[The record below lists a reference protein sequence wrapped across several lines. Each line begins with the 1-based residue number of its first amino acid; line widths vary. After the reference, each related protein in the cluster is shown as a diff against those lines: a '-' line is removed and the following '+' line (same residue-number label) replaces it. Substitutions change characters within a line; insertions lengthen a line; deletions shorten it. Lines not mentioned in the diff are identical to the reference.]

1 MKKCLTILIVLLS
14 FLPCFAQE
22 YEIDSTLE
30 QSESNFK
37 ISLLDEKLLI
47 HQPHSGMFT
56 KFQNPSGKIFSSKE
70 VKAMLLEVSE
80 NKPIMKSYN
89 IWKGLQYSLIGTSIA
104 SLAVCTVYT
113 IANSAPYADDIAY
126 ISALTGIL
134 SFYIA
139 LPVVT
144 TANLRYLEA
153 VDNYNLNLLKK

>member
-70 VKAMLLEVSE
+70 ALLL
-80 NKPIMKSYN
+80 
-89 IWKGLQYSLIGTSIA
+89 LQ
-104 SLAVCTVYT
+104 
-113 IANSAPYADDIAY
+113 SARFIP
-126 ISALTGIL
+126 
-134 SFYIA
+134 
-139 LPVVT
+139 
-144 TANLRYLEA
+144 
-153 VDNYNLNLLKK
+153 